1 MHGQR
6 AGLLDRAVGA
16 AGHAVAAPRVGKPE
30 VLERDIQ
37 EGALVQTLWGSGEA
51 EPQLELGR
59 QVSQESFGEGHAARH
74 GLTERWFR
82 LAHVMLILR
91 PCFI

>member
-1 MHGQR
+1 MLEHQHVLWGSMHGQR

-37 EGALVQTLWGSGEA
+37 EG
-51 EPQLELGR
+51 
-59 QVSQESFGEGHAARH
+59 VSPDPVGK
-74 GLTERWFR
+74 
-82 LAHVMLILR
+82 
-91 PCFI
+91 

>member
-1 MHGQR
+1 MLEHQHVLRGSMHGQR

-37 EGALVQTLWGSGEA
+37 EG
-51 EPQLELGR
+51 
-59 QVSQESFGEGHAARH
+59 VSPDPVRK
-74 GLTERWFR
+74 
-82 LAHVMLILR
+82 
-91 PCFI
+91 